1 MQRHLQKEEKTK
13 KLLAVSLPKEK
24 FQEVIRVNKQRERE
38 LSERRVLRPQTSV
51 SENTV
56 KEEKQKAPGG
66 EFCFSKLFEPQG
78 AYLFL
83 F

>member
-1 MQRHLQKEEKTK
+1 MNK
-13 KLLAVSLPKEK
+13 K
-24 FQEVIRVNKQRERE
+24 RERE